1 MMIMTRDDLNN
12 LLKSMDRNHTDKV
25 EVYPLCQGSLIS
37 FVVNQK
43 EGADVLLVEKN

>member
-1 MMIMTRDDLNN
+1 MTRDDLNN

-25 EVYPLCQGSLIS
+25 EVYPLCKGSLIS

-43 EGADVLLVEKN
+43 EGADVLLVEKS